1 MKTLQDMAAY
11 EETCRREQA
20 VIMQFGSEQCG
31 PCAAIQHRIDAWCRN
46 HACSARY
53 IDIEACPDIAAQHD
67 ILSVPAVIVYMQGHE
82 TLRQAGYFSLDDML
96 ARTAQ
101 YLELAGL
108 EENENGTD
116 GTE

>member
-1 MKTLQDMAAY
+1 MITLQDMADY
-11 EETCRREQA
+11 EQLITTADA

-67 ILSVPAVIVYMQGHE
+67 ILSVPAVIVYVQGHE